1 MQVQHLHPTAASLE
15 EFRNFPFLDND
26 NIIANLAREL
36 PDYLAAADGVVMEDE
51 EEKLAWWAANSV
63 RLPHWASLV
72 KKLLLIQPS
81 SASAK
86 RVFSLLN
93 NAFNDQQDNAL
104 EDYLEASVTIRYNN
118 AKRQ

>member
-51 EEKLAWWAANSV
+51 EEKLA
-63 RLPHWASLV
+63 
-72 KKLLLIQPS
+72 
-81 SASAK
+81 
-86 RVFSLLN
+86 
-93 NAFNDQQDNAL
+93 
-104 EDYLEASVTIRYNN
+104 
-118 AKRQ
+118 

>member
-26 NIIANLAREL
+26 IIANLAREL
-36 PDYLAAADGVVMEDE
+36 PDYLTAADGLVMEDE

-72 KKLLLIQPS
+72 KTLLLIQPR
-81 SASAK
+81 SASAE

-93 NAFNDQQDNAL
+93 NAFTDQQDNAL
-104 EDYLEASVTIRYNN
+104 EDYLEASVMIRYNN

>member
-1 MQVQHLHPTAASLE
+1 MQIQHLHPTAASLE

-51 EEKLAWWAANSV
+51 EEKLAWWAANSF

-81 SASAK
+81 SASAE
-86 RVFSLLN
+86 RVFGLLN
-93 NAFNDQQDNAL
+93 NAFNDQ
-104 EDYLEASVTIRYNN
+104 
-118 AKRQ
+118 

>member
-15 EFRNFPFLDND
+15 EFRNFLFLDND

-36 PDYLAAADGVVMEDE
+36 PDYLTAAGVVMADE
-51 EEKLAWWAANSV
+51 EEKLAWWAANSA

-81 SASAK
+81 SASAE
-86 RVFSLLN
+86 RTFSLICE
-93 NAFNDQQDNAL
+93 QC
-104 EDYLEASVTIRYNN
+104 I
-118 AKRQ
+118 